1 MSSQRRDAS
10 AAWRLRLVGGLLGL
24 VVFAIGFR
32 LVWLHVVTTETLKGI
47 GDEITIRYETQR
59 AHRGLI
65 TDRLG
70 QPLAVSTPVAA
81 VAVRQKRLTDSAWS
95 EQLGLILG
103 MDPERLRARV
113 AESQLPYIY
122 LSRYVTPERA
132 DQIDALNLD
141 GIEIVRQF
149 RRFYPAGE
157 VAAHLVGFTNIED
170 RGQEGLELVFDHWLS
185 GSDGMRHV
193 LKNRRANVV
202 RYVSAGKEV
211 EQGRELR
218 LSIDL
223 RLQYLTYRALKEAVA
238 RSRATAGSAVL
249 IDAWTGELLA
259 VAAQPAFNPNDMT
272 SRKPD
277 RVRNR
282 PVSDLMEPGSPIKP
296 FTVATALDVG
306 VVTPDTMVSTSPGR
320 MTIQRKVI
328 RDVRDYGTI
337 DVSTVVKKS
346 SNIGSAKLA
355 LMLEPSELRD
365 RLAMLGFGQSSGLG
379 LSGEADGFLPS
390 FSTWRDLDRAVLSY
404 GYGLM
409 VTPLQLAQAYTVFA
423 NDGVLRP
430 VTMLVN
436 GQAPKPVRVFKP
448 ETIRQMLPM
457 LQAVTEQG
465 GTAVNARIPLYH
477 VGGKTGTTMKLGED
491 GGYASKRYISSFVGI
506 APMDRP
512 RFVMAVVIDDPQAQQ
527 YYGGQVAAPVFAD
540 VMDDVMRLYDVP
552 PDNPADAL
560 LAGGRP

>member
-1 MSSQRRDAS
+1 MTVKTRDAA
-10 AAWRLRLVGGLLGL
+10 AAWRLRLVGGLLAA

-47 GDEITIRYETQR
+47 GDEITIRYEPHR

-65 TDRLG
+65 TDRTG

-81 VAVRQKRLTDSAWS
+81 IAVRQKKLTDPTWAD
-95 EQLGLILG
+95 QLGLILG
-103 MDPERLRARV
+103 MDSERLQARV
-113 AESQLPYIY
+113 AESHLPFIYI
-122 LSRYVTPERA
+122 SRYVTPERA
-132 DQIDALNLD
+132 DR
-141 GIEIVRQF
+141 IERLELSGVEVVRQF

-157 VAAHLVGFTNIED
+157 VVAHLVGFTNIED
-170 RGQEGLELVFDHWLS
+170 RGQEGLELVFNDWLS
-185 GSDGMRHV
+185 GADGMRHV

-238 RSRATAGSAVL
+238 RARATAGSAVL

-259 VAAQPAFNPNDMT
+259 MAAQPAFNPNDMSART
-272 SRKPD
+272 PD

-282 PVSDLMEPGSPIKP
+282 PVSDLLEPGSPIKP
-296 FTVATALDVG
+296 FTVATAIDVG
-306 VVTPDTMVSTSPGR
+306 LVTPETLVATSPGR

-337 DVSTVVKKS
+337 DVATVVKKS

-365 RLAMLGFGQSSGLG
+365 RLAMVGLGRSSGIG
-379 LSGEADGFLPS
+379 MSGEADGFLPS

-430 VTMLVN
+430 VSLLVN
-436 GQAPKPVRVFKP
+436 GEAPKPVRVFKS
-448 ETIRQMLPM
+448 ETVKAMLPM

-465 GTAVNARIPLYH
+465 GTATNARIPLYH
-477 VGGKTGTTMKLGED
+477 VGGKTGTTMKLDEG
-491 GGYASKRYISSFVGI
+491 GGYASKRYIASFVGI
-506 APMDRP
+506 APIDRP
-512 RFVMAVVIDDPQAQQ
+512 RFVMAVVIDDPQSQQ

-540 VMDDVMRLYDVP
+540 VMDDVMRLYDIP
-552 PDNPADAL
+552 PDNPEDAL

>member
-1 MSSQRRDAS
+1 
-10 AAWRLRLVGGLLGL
+10 
-24 VVFAIGFR
+24 
-32 LVWLHVVTTETLKGI
+32 
-47 GDEITIRYETQR
+47 
-59 AHRGLI
+59 
-65 TDRLG
+65 
-70 QPLAVSTPVAA
+70 
-81 VAVRQKRLTDSAWS
+81 
-95 EQLGLILG
+95 
-103 MDPERLRARV
+103 
-113 AESQLPYIY
+113 
-122 LSRYVTPERA
+122 
-132 DQIDALNLD
+132 
-141 GIEIVRQF
+141 
-149 RRFYPAGE
+149 
-157 VAAHLVGFTNIED
+157 
-170 RGQEGLELVFDHWLS
+170 
-185 GSDGMRHV
+185 
-193 LKNRRANVV
+193 
-202 RYVSAGKEV
+202 
-211 EQGRELR
+211 
-218 LSIDL
+218 
-223 RLQYLTYRALKEAVA
+223 
-238 RSRATAGSAVL
+238 
-249 IDAWTGELLA
+249 
-259 VAAQPAFNPNDMT
+259 
-272 SRKPD
+272 
-277 RVRNR
+277 
-282 PVSDLMEPGSPIKP
+282 MEPGSPIKP

-320 MTIQRKVI
+320 ITIQRKVI

-436 GQAPKPVRVFKP
+436 GQTPKPVRVFKP

-457 LQAVTEQG
+457 LQAVTEHG

-477 VGGKTGTTMKLGED
+477 VGGKTGTTMKLGDD